1 MFGLGTREIVL
12 IVVVIVLLFGSR
24 QLPALARGITESI
37 RHLRSAFKDD
47 DDVATADAAKK
58 N

>member
-12 IVVVIVLLFGSR
+12 IAIVVVLLFGSK

-47 DDVATADAAKK
+47 DTVADAANKK
-58 N
+58 A